1 MLDLTMVERII
12 VGPMNTNAYVFGTA
26 KKECLLVDPGGD
38 GAVIIQRLEAMNIAP
53 TGIVCTHGHLD
64 HISAIQVIRDYYAG
78 RGITVSVAIH
88 AEDAKYLG
96 SGAEATHRESFYFLG
111 NGADEIFPNVF
122 PALPE
127 PDVLIEDGDT
137 VLDSDLVA
145 MHTPGHTPGSICLF
159 SEGQEA
165 LFSGDTLFF
174 EGTGRTDLPG
184 GSQDELLDSVLKRLF
199 LLPPTTRV
207 FPGHGPLTTLEREIR
222 HNPIALA

>member
-1 MLDLTMVERII
+1 MVERII

-38 GAVIIQRLEAMNIAP
+38 GTVIVQRLEAMNIAP

-64 HISAIQVIRDYYAG
+64 HITAIQPIRDYYAG
-78 RGITVSVAIH
+78 RGITVRVAIH
-88 AEDAKYLG
+88 AEDARYLG
-96 SGAEATHRESFYFLG
+96 SKAESTHRESFYFLG
-111 NGADEIFPNVF
+111 NGADEIFADIF
-122 PALPE
+122 PVLPE
-127 PDVLIEDGDT
+127 PDVLLKDGDS
-137 VLDSDLVA
+137 VLDSDLVV
-145 MHTPGHTPGSICLF
+145 MHTPGHTPGSICLY
-159 SEGQEA
+159 SEANEA